1 VAIIGFLRD
10 IAGCIMTRSCTTDIY
25 VIKTTNK
32 DMPRI
37 FQNNSWKRNTD
48 AAVININERAKHARD
63 LKQSEGQ

>member
-1 VAIIGFLRD
+1 ML
-10 IAGCIMTRSCTTDIY
+10 
-25 VIKTTNK
+25 
-32 DMPRI
+32 RI